1 MRVEIGDG
9 VVSKTERQKG
19 EERNRKR
26 KRKRKET
33 DEGFSLLTFHSLLIC
48 ILSMAGDYDS
58 HSEATDGCRNSKSCR

>member
-9 VVSKTERQKG
+9 VVSETERQRG
-19 EERNRKR
+19 EE
-26 KRKRKET
+26 RKRKET